1 MSHTPQP
8 NSGSSVPGPA
18 PQTNHK
24 QPLRLTGQVLEK
36 HYLMGRMIAR
46 GGMSE
51 VYYASDLWSNNPVA
65 IKVLTPELAEQA
77 ENRQKFHREESSL
90 RKIGGG
96 HTVGVL
102 SSGTEYLQGQRIMYI
117 ALEYVYGC
125 TLSQLLRSRQ
135 ALSMGEGLEI
145 LLPVVEGLSEVHA
158 HRYVHLDMKPGNILL
173 DTQRR
178 IKLADFGLTRRN
190 DQYDSGVLMGT
201 PAYVAPEILDP
212 QGRVGAPADIFA
224 LGVMMYRIFSG
235 RLPFT
240 GLHNDQQVLYHNAN
254 IEMPPITEVAPGI
267 DPDIAG
273 IIRWCTRKQADARPE
288 DATELFTAL
297 SEIAQRMNPKDRA
310 WRSPHLEPSE
320 LALWDEV
327 GDIAERS
334 GMAQMV
340 RDTPIS
346 AYGSAVDL
354 ILDVD
359 AENSVIDDFGVPLS
373 PAVHEQGHIG
383 IGPEPHGP
391 NESLISPPSSTPSA
405 PANLHNALQPE
416 PSPVP
421 RSESP
426 STQHVPQQEKSMSK
440 EQLDNESFSAYAD
453 PQRIY
458 DRRNSSVPVQAN
470 QEQNSSLDSKQSW
483 DSQAQERERRHILDP
498 RFPTESLAEPPSATA
513 WSLAALVVVVLFMAA
528 GFTGWMLATSV
539 LQAAW
544 WQDFSKLF
552 GGL

>member
-1 MSHTPQP
+1 M
-8 NSGSSVPGPA
+8 
-18 PQTNHK
+18 
-24 QPLRLTGQVLEK
+24 
-36 HYLMGRMIAR
+36 
-46 GGMSE
+46 
-51 VYYASDLWSNNPVA
+51 
-65 IKVLTPELAEQA
+65 
-77 ENRQKFHREESSL
+77 
-90 RKIGGG
+90 
-96 HTVGVL
+96 L

-254 IEMPPITEVAPGI
+254 IEMPPITEIAPGI

-297 SEIAQRMNPKDRA
+297 SEIAQRMTPKDRA
-310 WRSPHLEPSE
+310 WRSPHLEPPE

-391 NESLISPPSSTPSA
+391 DESLISP
-405 PANLHNALQPE
+405 HLQPL
-416 PSPVP
+416 V
-421 RSESP
+421 
-426 STQHVPQQEKSMSK
+426 H
-440 EQLDNESFSAYAD
+440 
-453 PQRIY
+453 QRISITRY
-458 DRRNSSVPVQAN
+458 NQSHRQYHDQNHLPLSTFLSKKSLCPKSSWMMNRSLPMQIRNEYMIAGIQVF
-470 QEQNSSLDSKQSW
+470 LSKQT
-483 DSQAQERERRHILDP
+483 R
-498 RFPTESLAEPPSATA
+498 
-513 WSLAALVVVVLFMAA
+513 
-528 GFTGWMLATSV
+528 
-539 LQAAW
+539 
-544 WQDFSKLF
+544 SKIPL
-552 GGL
+552 

>member
-1 MSHTPQP
+1 M
-8 NSGSSVPGPA
+8 
-18 PQTNHK
+18 
-24 QPLRLTGQVLEK
+24 RLTGQVLEK
-36 HYLMGRMIAR
+36 HYLIGRMIAR

-65 IKVLTPELAEQA
+65 IKVLTPELADRA

-102 SSGTEYLQGQRIMYI
+102 SSGTEYLEGQRIMYI

-125 TLSQLLRSRQ
+125 TLSQLLRSRK

-173 DTQRR
+173 DTQRH
-178 IKLADFGLTRRN
+178 IKLADFGLTRRD
-190 DQYDSGVLMGT
+190 DQYEAGVLMGT

-240 GLHNDQQVLYHNAN
+240 GLQNDQQVLYHNAN
-254 IEMPPITEVAPGI
+254 IEMPDITEVAPGI
-267 DPDIAG
+267 DSDIAG

-297 SEIAQRMNPKDRA
+297 QEVSRRMPPADRTWHSA
-310 WRSPHLEPSE
+310 HFESSE
-320 LALWDEV
+320 LTLWDEV
-327 GDIAERS
+327 SDIAERS

-346 AYGSAVDL
+346 AYSSAADL
-354 ILDVD
+354 LLDID
-359 AENSVIDDFGVPLS
+359 AENSVIDAFGVPLS
-373 PAVHEQGHIG
+373 PAVHEKAQIG
-383 IGPEPHGP
+383 IGPEPHAP
-391 NESLISPPSSTPSA
+391 NDNLGVAKA
-405 PANLHNALQPE
+405 PAAEGRTAHGAE
-416 PSPVP
+416 PDSGSSSSSPVP
-421 RSESP
+421 LDEES
-426 STQHVPQQEKSMSK
+426 VPQQYPRIPGSASDEHP
-440 EQLDNESFSAYAD
+440 DDGSFSAYAD
-453 PQRIY
+453 PQRLRQRQKDSDSASQRQIQ
-458 DRRNSSVPVQAN
+458 DSSPSSN
-470 QEQNSSLDSKQSW
+470 QDNKRQDQ
-483 DSQAQERERRHILDP
+483 ERRHALDP
-498 RFPTESLAEPPSATA
+498 RFPAETLGEPPSATA
-513 WSLAALVVVVLFMAA
+513 LSLTALVLVVLLMTA
-528 GFTGWMLATSV
+528 GFTGWLLATSV
-539 LQAAW
+539 LQSTW

-552 GGL
+552 GGI